1 MHMSLHNSF
10 SGAIATLGGWE
21 AMMADIAIF
30 AEAVALVS
38 AAPAALSAAPSVET
52 HPF

>member
-30 AEAVALVS
+30 AEAVGGQTINLVEKVGI
-38 AAPAALSAAPSVET
+38 A
-52 HPF
+52 